1 MVTGSLTLGK
11 HRTTVSYMSKT
22 LTIRTDETL
31 REALAR
37 RAASQG
43 KTVSEVVREI
53 LEQALA
59 ERPLESRIGHLR
71 GGLRLPEEPSDAWR
85 KQLRERNWRS

>member
-1 MVTGSLTLGK
+1 M
-11 HRTTVSYMSKT
+11 SYMSTT
-22 LTIRTDETL
+22 LTIRTDQTL
-31 REALAR
+31 RDALAQ

-53 LEQALA
+53 LQQALM

-71 GGLRLPEEPSDAWR
+71 GGLRLPRQPTSPWQE
-85 KQLRERNWRS
+85 QLRKRNWRS

>member
-1 MVTGSLTLGK
+1 MAN
-11 HRTTVSYMSKT
+11 T

-31 REALAR
+31 REALKQ

-53 LEQALA
+53 LEQALL
-59 ERPLESRIGHLR
+59 ERPLASRVGHLR
-71 GGLRLPEEPSDAWR
+71 GGLQLPQPTPDSWQE
-85 KQLRERNWRS
+85 QLAKRNWRE